1 MTRSPAEPWP
11 HPSASPRPPV
21 VGLTPQW
28 TPGTG
33 ALLPCAAARQQVNT
47 VVHLRER
54 KNRERLINQDVGRM
68 LHEWWNKKVKCTKSK
83 GLDICNFVIYLPS
96 SSLQL
101 WNLFFFFKHLLIINK
116 YYLPVVLV
124 SALPLRAVVPV
135 FGLFAPR
142 EPLLTGSLGESA
154 PGGEPGSGEPKGE
167 ACLGLAAEDFLL
179 SSAKLETHSEKEQE
193 SS

>member
-1 MTRSPAEPWP
+1 MYKIKRV
-11 HPSASPRPPV
+11 R
-21 VGLTPQW
+21 
-28 TPGTG
+28 
-33 ALLPCAAARQQVNT
+33 
-47 VVHLRER
+47 
-54 KNRERLINQDVGRM
+54 
-68 LHEWWNKKVKCTKSK
+68 
-83 GLDICNFVIYLPS
+83 Y
-96 SSLQL
+96 LQL
-101 WNLFFFFKHLLIINK
+101 CHLFAIFIFAVVKSFFFSKHLLIINK

-135 FGLFAPR
+135 FGLFVPR